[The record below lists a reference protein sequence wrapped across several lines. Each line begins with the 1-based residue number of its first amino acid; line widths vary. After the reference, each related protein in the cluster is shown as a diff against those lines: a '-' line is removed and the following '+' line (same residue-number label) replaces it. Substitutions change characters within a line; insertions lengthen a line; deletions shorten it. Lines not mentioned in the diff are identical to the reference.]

1 LIIPMASSDEA
12 STNHPPGFPAPLPT
26 LTLTLS
32 EVGEKITELRLELA
46 DRTRRLT
53 LTQAK
58 YDRALTEAARA
69 VNDNAHLRQ
78 ELETLQRDHARLQQ
92 RYNRLLAQHLAG
104 DDSDVGGSSGG
115 QA

>member
-1 LIIPMASSDEA
+1 MGDSDEA

-46 DRTRRLT
+46 DRTSRLT

-58 YDRALTEAARA
+58 YDRALTDAARA
-69 VNDNAHLRQ
+69 VNDNAHLRR
-78 ELETLQRDHARLQQ
+78 ELKTLRREHTRLQH
-92 RYNRLLAQHLAG
+92 RYNRLLGQHLAG
-104 DDSDVGGSSGG
+104 DDSDVGGGSGG